1 MLYDLT
7 ANLPELLNTTK
18 LQNRQA
24 PERSHAPNPR
34 PQPPAQPVDR
44 AQVSGLDGVQVP
56 KASGSGCGFE
66 RVQPALTRTPSRAA
80 ASGPPRRG
88 AEGGGANRVSG
99 AQAEGRRDGRQSGP
113 LVSNAK
119 SSTPPKKT
127 ATELRAER
135 YELQATAR
143 DLLMWQGK
151 QKGLYHPANH
161 HHTAKCLHV
170 RIAPE
175 VQVHRSK
182 EHAKAFYAGLV
193 VCGRVWTC
201 PVCAAKIQERRRLEI
216 ARAFDHAY
224 STGRKVVMVTFTFP
238 HYAADRLAD
247 LLAKQADAFKRLRA
261 GKPWERIKDRHG
273 YGGLIRSL
281 EVTLGA
287 NGWHPHTHE
296 AWLVSAD
303 CNAYKLR
310 NEVAR
315 RWVKMCQKAGLAPDD
330 TRKLAAFLRRG
341 VQITDNCR
349 ASEYLAKQDDSRH
362 WGADRELAKSN
373 SKTSRSAKG
382 FHPFALL
389 REHADGGE
397 TRKDAGSRYLEYAEA
412 MRGKPQL
419 FWSHGLKAEVGLDE
433 KTDEELALE
442 QTDAADL
449 LSRLTPHHWK
459 IILRNKARATILDI
473 AEAEGAAG
481 IDRWLAE
488 HQESTEGDY
497 LDVGSAGDYAAAA
510 AKQYARMTKPKRQ
523 PKPKPEPTTPDDEM
537 DKLLSEAR
545 SALAAESRGVQGS

>member
-1 MLYDLT
+1 MSLKPIRC
-7 ANLPELLNTTK
+7 AGFRP
-18 LQNRQA
+18 A
-24 PERSHAPNPR
+24 PHDSTPPKVKAGSRAESKAAAPRAHAR
-34 PQPPAQPVDR
+34 GDR
-44 AQVSGLDGVQVP
+44 APVSALDAAVTTQATAGGVGLSGAAAPAPHPCHVANV
-56 KASGSGCGFE
+56 GSG
-66 RVQPALTRTPSRAA
+66 ATPQGVSNKRQ
-80 ASGPPRRG
+80 RG
-88 AEGGGANRVSG
+88 AVG
-99 AQAEGRRDGRQSGP
+99 GRQSGP

-119 SSTPPKKT
+119 SSTPPPKT

-143 DLLMWQGK
+143 DLLMWKG
-151 QKGLYHPANH
+151 QKLGLKHPANH

-175 VQVHRSK
+175 VQVHQSK
-182 EHAKAFYAGLV
+182 EHKKAFYAGLV

-224 STGRKVVMVTFTFP
+224 STGRKIVMVTFTFP
-238 HYAADRLAD
+238 HYAADRLTD

-303 CNAYKLR
+303 CNAYQLR
-310 NEVAR
+310 NAVAR

-412 MRGKPQL
+412 MRGKAQL
-419 FWSHGLKAEVGLDE
+419 FWSRGLKAEVGLDE

-442 QTDAADL
+442 QTDKADL
-449 LSRLTPHHWK
+449 LAGLTPHQWRVV
-459 IILRNKARATILDI
+459 LRHKARAEILNI
-473 AEAEGAAG
+473 AEAEGGPGIAA
-481 IDRWLAE
+481 WLAS
-488 HQESTEGDY
+488 HDTDTTGMTDDQPSRKDT
-497 LDVGSAGDYAAAA
+497 AGQA
-510 AKQYARMTKPKRQ
+510 AKVRAAVWNSV
-523 PKPKPEPTTPDDEM
+523 PEQQNNNTETELDL
-537 DKLLSEAR
+537 LLS
-545 SALAAESRGVQGS
+545 AAMRQMGTPVPGVSGA